1 MRRYVWRDLVRNPRR
16 TLASLVGV
24 TLGIALFSAVLFF
37 IDGSRATMTQ
47 RALAPLAL
55 DMQRVL
61 TAPVGGGLRFEQQVL
76 GSPVA
81 LRGGQTV
88 TIALTVS
95 NRDSVPANE
104 VVVNDEPPPPLRYEH
119 GTTRLNGRP
128 LADTGGQSPLAQGL
142 ARTGKNLGTVGPGKA
157 VRLTYVARA
166 ARAVPALGRLR
177 LQGTIST
184 RENVVPTRANAATAI
199 PLEQLQRAIA
209 KLPACPRPTRCR
221 SPICRPGRCARAPR
235 RFAIRCGCS
244 RSTRATRAATR
255 RSGSSRARL
264 RRGRRC

>member
-1 MRRYVWRDLVRNPRR
+1 M
-16 TLASLVGV
+16 
-24 TLGIALFSAVLFF
+24 
-37 IDGSRATMTQ
+37 
-47 RALAPLAL
+47 
-55 DMQRVL
+55 
-61 TAPVGGGLRFEQQVL
+61 
-76 GSPVA
+76 
-81 LRGGQTV
+81 

-142 ARTGKNLGTVGPGKA
+142 ARTGRNLGTVGPGKA

-209 KLPACPRPTRCR
+209 KLPGVSGADALSFADLPPGSLR
-221 SPICRPGRCARAPR
+221 SGTSTVRNPVRLFAFDSRYARRYPSIRVVEYPSAASSISRAP
-235 RFAIRCGCS
+235 S
-244 RSTRATRAATR
+244 RSSPAARRAASRTSFTCR
-255 RSGSSRARL
+255 TPSS
-264 RRGRRC
+264 